1 MNYHKMSVFNM
12 IQKYSGNK
20 KYTRFVLTSVMII
33 VASYSLFTT
42 TNSLAQQN
50 SSIDNAVQEV
60 RNATK
65 GKIISADTVTV
76 EDLQQHR
83 IKVLMPNGHVK
94 VFYKPITK

>member
-1 MNYHKMSVFNM
+1 M
-12 IQKYSGNK
+12 IQRYSGKK
-20 KYTRFVLTSVMII
+20 KYTHCILTIAMIVMS
-33 VASYSLFTT
+33 SYSLLMSS
-42 TNSLAQQN
+42 NSIAQKN
-50 SSIDNAVQEV
+50 SSIDNAVQDV

-76 EDLQQHR
+76 DDLLQHR